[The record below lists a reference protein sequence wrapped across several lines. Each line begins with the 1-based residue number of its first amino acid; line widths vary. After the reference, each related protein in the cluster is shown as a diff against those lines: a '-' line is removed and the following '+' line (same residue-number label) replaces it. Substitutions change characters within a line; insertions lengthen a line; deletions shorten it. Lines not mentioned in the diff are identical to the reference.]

1 MKAKFLILII
11 LFITASS
18 GNAQSLGDYKSK
30 VDKFGTKNFED
41 ANKRIYINQFNVFY
55 QVYNERIDFKQGGSR
70 IGGGVK
76 GDATAQLAVGLD
88 GVSEADLVGT
98 TDKLFQD
105 FKSQLAAQGFTFVEA
120 SEAGKTEV
128 YADWAKD
135 TGGTLRQSTIPGVI
149 QVAPTG
155 FDFYYKT
162 NNKGEEKRKGA
173 FAMLSQNSNTN
184 KLSDEL
190 GDAIIAN
197 VNLYVIFTEEG
208 GSWSPT
214 GAKIKIKPNLR
225 IVDYYAV
232 VNKKE
237 KSGFIQLKGAQ
248 TQDNVNSSV
257 TFSSGKKGMNPN
269 ATYNGTLKKPIEIN
283 DVLDETKLVTQATQ
297 KIDAV
302 GKENAYYIVYSAE
315 AKNVNDMKTLIVN
328 GKEYAEGVYMAGKK
342 MIDDH
347 LQGFLSSF

>member
-1 MKAKFLILII
+1 MKNIIII
-11 LFITASS
+11 LSILCSLIQL
-18 GNAQSLGDYKSK
+18 NAQSIGEYKSK
-30 VDKFGTKNFED
+30 VDKYGTKNFED

-55 QVYNERIDFKQGGSR
+55 QVYNERIDFKQGGKR

-88 GVSEADLVGT
+88 GVSEADLIGV

-105 FKSQLAAQGFTFVEA
+105 FKSQLATKGFTFVDA
-120 SEAGKTEV
+120 SEAGNAEV
-128 YADWAKD
+128 YSDWAKD
-135 TGGTLRQSTIPGVI
+135 TGGSLRQSTIPGVI

-155 FDFYYKT
+155 FVFYYKT
-162 NNKGEEKRKGA
+162 NSKGEEKKKGA
-173 FAMLSQNSNTN
+173 FAVLSQNSTTN
-184 KLSDEL
+184 NLSKQL

-208 GSWSPT
+208 DSWSPT

-225 IVDYYAV
+225 IVDYYAIL
-232 VNKKE
+232 NKKE
-237 KSGFIQLKGAQ
+237 KSGIIQFKGAQ

-257 TFSSGKKGMNPN
+257 TFSSGKKGMNPS
-269 ATYNGTLKKPIEIN
+269 ATYSGTLKKPIEIN
-283 DVLDETKLVTQATQ
+283 DVLDETKLVTHATQ

-302 GKENAYYIVYSAE
+302 GKENAYYIVYSAD
-315 AKNVNDMKTLIVN
+315 AKDVNDMKTLTVN
-328 GKEYAEGVYMAGKK
+328 GNEYANGVYQAGKK

-347 LQGFLSSF
+347 TQGFLSSF